1 MKLYYNVET
10 AYENSGL
17 TYYDFFSQF
26 VQNDEEKFS
35 PEQILTSIQNQTEF
49 PVLNASLELHQL
61 DRLSKREV
69 DAVKQ
74 TIEATKSIVTKI
86 EKDPIGK
93 FLYDFKDGEERNYSL
108 SEEQAQAIMA
118 NLSERNVEE
127 LPDKSQLL
135 FFGKQRIK
143 VPESSLIEF
152 KYTPYYF
159 SHNELFKTLKTVH
172 NKKVL
177 TLDKKLEV
185 CHFLNQFNPYFLSL
199 NPDTLKRI
207 QTIVDSFRNFSHED
221 CYMYVFKN
229 QKNIEY
235 METLGYLF
243 SNHNTPLD
251 FIKSII
257 LKNVIP
263 KLFTESTIFDEDF
276 SSKTCEKIICE
287 TYFEH
292 QLATTKGN
300 AFFIHYHFQQKY
312 ELDQIIQEEQLLA
325 NIQTDLILPLN
336 ELTFSKQMNVS
347 SLYTHNLTSE
357 HLVILYPFK
366 SALKYLYEKEAMLS
380 GVKQQMKFITVAE
393 GQEHLMQIYNFLNDP
408 KLETKIKRH
417 LNFVLALG
425 DQITYL
431 DHSDI
436 FEFYDC

>member
-177 TLDKKLEV
+177 TLDEKLEV

-207 QTIVDSFRNFSHED
+207 QTIVDSFR
-221 CYMYVFKN
+221 K
-229 QKNIEY
+229 
-235 METLGYLF
+235 
-243 SNHNTPLD
+243 
-251 FIKSII
+251 
-257 LKNVIP
+257 
-263 KLFTESTIFDEDF
+263 
-276 SSKTCEKIICE
+276 
-287 TYFEH
+287 
-292 QLATTKGN
+292 
-300 AFFIHYHFQQKY
+300 
-312 ELDQIIQEEQLLA
+312 
-325 NIQTDLILPLN
+325 
-336 ELTFSKQMNVS
+336 
-347 SLYTHNLTSE
+347 
-357 HLVILYPFK
+357 
-366 SALKYLYEKEAMLS
+366 
-380 GVKQQMKFITVAE
+380 
-393 GQEHLMQIYNFLNDP
+393 
-408 KLETKIKRH
+408 
-417 LNFVLALG
+417 
-425 DQITYL
+425 
-431 DHSDI
+431 
-436 FEFYDC
+436 